1 MNLPHAMFSL
11 GYEIHLLEV
20 IITWSFVSSRVMRAL
35 KEYAVEAIVNA
46 VDHLGSVSYKV
57 NNLLD
62 EEVDEVFLAESEISC
77 VEQVWVFIIFVP
89 HAHW

>member
-1 MNLPHAMFSL
+1 MNLPHAIFLL

-20 IITWSFVSSRVMRAL
+20 ILTRSFVLSRVMRAL

-46 VDHLGSVSYKV
+46 VDHLGSVSYQV

-62 EEVDEVFLAESEISC
+62 EEVDGVFLAESEISC
-77 VEQVWVFIIFVP
+77 AEQV
-89 HAHW
+89 